1 VAKELQISIRLDS
14 ALAERFERLV
24 GKLGGAVNRAALVRL
39 AMEAGLPTLE
49 ERYKNLPD
57 ATPLTKA
64 TSKRRR

>member
-24 GKLGGAVNRAALVRL
+24 SKLGGAVNRAALVRL

-49 ERYKNLPD
+49 ERYRDLP
-57 ATPLTKA
+57 ATPLVKA
-64 TSKRRR
+64 PSKRRR